1 MQGLAEIEKLPVE
14 VIQEFR
20 KTGKSSGIPEYL
32 QKYILNLNKAIE
44 IFSFEGK
51 ISRAAKKL
59 INEFPDDKMCFRTAQ
74 NRINDAITYF
84 HLNNTVKIEAWN
96 NFYADKMEDL
106 AKLAIKMNNIT
117 EARRCFEK
125 AKAFRTDK
133 DENAIDPDKLKLKDH
148 LINPDIDP
156 ERLGLTNVNLKNLWV
171 KAEEFIDKLDLE
183 PQEKERLKIE
193 AAEAT
198 NADYEQIKD

>member
-1 MQGLAEIEKLPVE
+1 MSQIADIEKLSVE
-14 VIQEFR
+14 IIQDFR
-20 KTGKSSGIPEYL
+20 KNGESSAISSEL
-32 QKYILNLNKAIE
+32 QAYIIHLDRAIE
-44 IFSFEGK
+44 IFRFEGN
-51 ISRAAKKL
+51 ISRAAKQL
-59 INEFPDDKMCFRTAQ
+59 MNEHPNDILTYKTAYR
-74 NRINDAITYF
+74 RISDAINYF
-84 HLNNTVKIEAWN
+84 HLNNTVKNEAWN

-156 ERLGLTNVNLKNLWV
+156 ERLGLTNVNLKNLWI

-183 PQEKERLKIE
+183 PQEKERLKKE
-193 AAEAT
+193 ASEAT
-198 NADYEQIKD
+198 NADHEQIED

>member
-125 AKAFRTDK
+125 ARTFRTDK